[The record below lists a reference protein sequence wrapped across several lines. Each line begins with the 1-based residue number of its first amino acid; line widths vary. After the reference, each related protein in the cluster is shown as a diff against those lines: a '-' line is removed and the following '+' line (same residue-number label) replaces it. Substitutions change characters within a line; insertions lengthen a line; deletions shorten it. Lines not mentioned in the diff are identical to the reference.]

1 MTGKEQ
7 LQFCSVCT
15 NRKMD
20 LQEGILCNLT
30 NRKADFVEEC
40 KDYIKDATIRE
51 VTTIDASEELQAQEV
66 IANFSERTL
75 TKLREEQN
83 YSRALI
89 VGIFAGIMGAV
100 IWGAIT
106 VATEYQIGYM
116 AIAIGAAVGFLMRE
130 AGKGID
136 QKFGFTGAIIAV
148 ISCFLGNFFSIVGF
162 LSISEGLTFFDTLL
176 AIDYSQVIPLMVE
189 TFSPID
195 LLFYGI
201 AGYEGYKFAFRTF
214 TEEEVAK
221 LNQ

>member
-1 MTGKEQ
+1 
-7 LQFCSVCT
+7 
-15 NRKMD
+15 MD
-20 LQEGILCNLT
+20 LKEGILCNLT
-30 NRKADFVEEC
+30 SRKADFVEEC
-40 KDYIKDATIRE
+40 KDYMKDDTVKEI
-51 VTTIDASEELQAQEV
+51 TTTDASDELQSHEV

-89 VGIFAGIMGAV
+89 VGIVAGIMGAV

-116 AIAIGAAVGFLMRE
+116 AIAIGAAVGLLMRE
-130 AGKGID
+130 VGKGID

-148 ISCFLGNFFSIVGF
+148 ISCLLGNFFSLVGF
-162 LSISEGLTFFDTLL
+162 LAINEGLTFFETLL
-176 AIDYSQVIPLMVE
+176 AIDYSQVIPLMIE
-189 TFSPID
+189 TSSPID

-214 TEEEVAK
+214 TEEEVAT